1 MPFSHYFKF
10 IAILLI
16 GLVSYPMAA
25 AGKIRF
31 AIGDERKI
39 IDTKGKETDAKTGGK
54 IREKDKVRT
63 GIESQVIVAL
73 PDGSIISVE
82 ENSLVEFTNL
92 NSSNGVQSAVTD
104 IKQGKVR
111 FDAQRQKGKSK
122 FSFKTGT
129 ATAAIRG
136 TDGIVGL
143 TPKGFSVFGL
153 NSGSMDISDECGA
166 KGSIAAG
173 ELMFSLGKKCG
184 LQKVRVTNAGD
195 ENIIN
200 KVMQTIDDANGE
212 IDSAA
217 VAKMT
222 EALNKLIETI
232 KKQKITEA
240 GCNVTPLS
248 DITPTHS
255 VNLKMT
261 CNHSQKQILVNG
273 ILAGENVSTVEKTVD
288 WEPTFIGEKRF
299 EFTCIRT
306 IDVAAEAAKKK
317 IPSKIIPQGMKSI
330 TLQYPCG
337 EAKTHYYNATIDSAN
352 RANIEKAEQDSI
364 AAAANPIQVNAN
376 TDDICS
382 KGSVTLEISFV
393 APPFEPTQNTLI
405 TIKAG
410 TRTNEFNIP
419 ASEHTFSYI
428 LPIKDVAQNWDA
440 TSIDISVTFPDG
452 QTRSVS
458 LPVAAN
464 KACKAVNTIKPGI
477 AIQPATTGLKCVAS
491 YKVSGN
497 DADVA
502 LVSIFSDNEL
512 IMEKTAVGNEGGTF
526 QLIKGKHVHKLVV
539 TDQAKN
545 ESSAS
550 MPMPCYDAN
559 AGAYVTINGKRNP
572 STGGKRYPKPP
583 PKYDNV
589 IHETIRVK
597 INKLS
602 QNDLSQVESIL
613 VTQDGKTGYLLN
625 LSNSNNSI
633 DEDEFTLP
641 VDIEYG
647 IKTTFRVKVKLYNG
661 RILANSITYND
672 YAFKREAP

>member
-54 IREKDKVRT
+54 VREKDKVRT

-111 FDAQRQKGKSK
+111 FDAQKQKGKSK
-122 FSFKTGT
+122 LNFKTGT

-136 TDGIVGL
+136 TDGIAGL

-153 NSGSMDISDECGA
+153 NSGSMDVSDECGVT
-166 KGSIAAG
+166 GSIAAG
-173 ELMFSLGKKCG
+173 ELMIVLGKKCSF
-184 LQKVRVTNAGD
+184 QKIHVPNAGD
-195 ENIIN
+195 ENIVN
-200 KVMQTIDDANGE
+200 KVMQTVDDADGE
-212 IDSAA
+212 IDNATL
-217 VAKMT
+217 AKMM
-222 EALNKLIETI
+222 EALNNLIDTI
-232 KKQKITEA
+232 KKQKKTEA

-248 DITPTHS
+248 DITPTNS

-261 CNHSQKQILVNG
+261 CNHTQKQILVNG
-273 ILAGENVSTVEKTVD
+273 MLAGENVATVEKTVD
-288 WEPTFIGEKRF
+288 WEPSFIGEKRF
-299 EFTCIRT
+299 EFTCIET
-306 IDVAAEAAKKK
+306 IDITAAAAKKK
-317 IPSKIIPQGMKSI
+317 IPAKIIPQGMKEI

-337 EAKTHYYNATIDSAN
+337 EAKTHYYNAAIDSAN
-352 RANIEKAEQDSI
+352 KANLEKAEQDSI

-376 TDDICS
+376 TDDICT
-382 KGSVTLEISFV
+382 KGSATLEISFV
-393 APPFEPTQNTLI
+393 APPFDPTQNTII
-405 TIKAG
+405 TISAG
-410 TRTNEFNIP
+410 TRTNEFKIP

-428 LPIKDVAQNWDA
+428 LPIKDITQNWDA
-440 TSIDISVTFPDG
+440 TSIDVAVIFPDG
-452 QTRSVS
+452 QMRSVS
-458 LPVAAN
+458 VPVASN
-464 KACKAVNTIKPGI
+464 KACKAVNTIKPGV
-477 AIQPATTGLKCVAS
+477 AIQPSTIGLKCEAS

-497 DADVA
+497 EADIA
-502 LVSIFSDNEL
+502 LVSIYSDKEL
-512 IMEKTAVGNEGGTF
+512 IMEKTATGNEGGTF
-526 QLIKGKHVHKLVV
+526 KLIKGKHLYKVVV

-550 MPMPCYDAN
+550 MTMSCYDAN
-559 AGAYVTINGKRNP
+559 ANAYVSINGKRSP
-572 STGGKRYPKPP
+572 SIVPLRYPKAPP
-583 PKYDNV
+583 RYDNV
-589 IHETIRVK
+589 THEKLRIR

-625 LSNSNNSI
+625 QSNSNNSI

-647 IKTTFRVKVKLYNG
+647 AKATFRVKVKLYNG
-661 RILANSITYND
+661 KILENSITYISNV
-672 YAFKREAP
+672 ANREAR